1 MCSLR
6 EAQRHWDIACGPLHG
21 RCAQGMVFGVP
32 ERSWANLSFGFS
44 LCSHEFSTRTHSSSP
59 QVSGGLE
66 SRSFPRCLWPFLLT
80 GGRTLS
86 YFLSTREKT
95 ERQKEL
101 RLSLLIVCGTI
112 WSIGLWLLAV
122 IGKGFFAPL
131 CFLCWMGI
139 LRSPAILPPGKGWGL
154 ALTSHLLLRILV
166 P

>member
-80 GGRTLS
+80 GGSTLS
-86 YFLSTREKT
+86 GSLVVQDFVLLSVNQGEDRKAEGASFVLTYCLWDHMEHRAVAVSCNREGV
-95 ERQKEL
+95 L
-101 RLSLLIVCGTI
+101 C
-112 WSIGLWLLAV
+112 
-122 IGKGFFAPL
+122 APL
-131 CFLCWMGI
+131 
-139 LRSPAILPPGKGWGL
+139 LP
-154 ALTSHLLLRILV
+154 LLDGDT
-166 P
+166 